1 MIWLDDC
8 YSESSLS
15 ESSQTTT
22 KFDVKDMKMF
32 GSMPME
38 EETIVVKCNN
48 CKRPFLPSRFKE
60 HAGKLRW
67 MMFNIY

>member
-1 MIWLDDC
+1 
-8 YSESSLS
+8 
-15 ESSQTTT
+15 
-22 KFDVKDMKMF
+22 VKDMKMF

-60 HAGKLRW
+60 HAGKLK
-67 MMFNIY
+67 